1 MSHAHDARG
10 PIFPVA
16 VHVHQF
22 TQRQSRRGLFHK
34 KESKKAGRVEQV
46 RVDKQVLFDARI
58 KGGEEQRHDTERTGR
73 ARHTRCKGDGL
84 K

>member
-58 KGGEEQRHDTERTGR
+58 KGGRNNGMTRSGR
-73 ARHTRCKGDGL
+73 DGPGTRAARETD
-84 K
+84 